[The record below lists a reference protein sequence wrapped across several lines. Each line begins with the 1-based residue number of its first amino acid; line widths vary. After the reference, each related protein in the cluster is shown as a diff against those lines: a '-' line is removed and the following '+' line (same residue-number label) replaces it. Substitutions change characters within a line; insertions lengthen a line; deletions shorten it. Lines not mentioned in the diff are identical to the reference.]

1 MNDTEASSIL
11 KSMVAFIRSHGDER
25 VATITKQTEEEFTI
39 QKEAFIAEEK
49 DKIVTNIKE
58 RLRRDE
64 INLKI
69 EKSKKDNA
77 QRIENMRKTN
87 ELIQKLYKEARVI
100 AIKQQKQKPDEY
112 RILIKNLILQGL
124 IRLMEPEVNIRCRK
138 SDAAIVERVLA
149 EAAAEYQQLLKAEV
163 KAYKNKEVA
172 INLIL
177 DQNRFLPEFNE
188 ASEQTTDSC
197 MGGILM
203 HARRGRIV
211 CSNTLD
217 ERLQLVYGEA
227 IPEIREKLFPCFAK
241 PPKVEKPK
249 AAIAGHHKH

>member
-100 AIKQQKQKPDEY
+100 A
-112 RILIKNLILQGL
+112 
-124 IRLMEPEVNIRCRK
+124 
-138 SDAAIVERVLA
+138 
-149 EAAAEYQQLLKAEV
+149 V
-163 KAYKNKEVA
+163 K
-172 INLIL
+172 
-177 DQNRFLPEFNE
+177 
-188 ASEQTTDSC
+188 
-197 MGGILM
+197 
-203 HARRGRIV
+203 
-211 CSNTLD
+211 
-217 ERLQLVYGEA
+217 
-227 IPEIREKLFPCFAK
+227 
-241 PPKVEKPK
+241 
-249 AAIAGHHKH
+249 